1 MRAQTRG
8 CGGGKLGV
16 VGYVAL
22 QLAIG
27 AWAEKL
33 MPGTLFVL
41 VAGALALAIVPTG
54 DSVLLASAAQV
65 SHNIVMRPRP
75 AASERVKV
83 LSARVTVVTL
93 AAI

>member
-27 AWAEKL
+27 AWAEK